1 MKIQAGI
8 WIDHHKAVV
17 LRTVDQVEDL
27 REVLATPAKTVSATG
42 EVASPPDYNRDDFV
56 AEDRRDRKEAAH
68 LRRFYDE
75 VIRNVQDAE
84 SILIL
89 GPGEAKGE
97 LRARI
102 AEAGFRG
109 TVAPVQ
115 TADKMTKNQFVECVR
130 KHFG

>member
-27 REVLATPAKTVSATG
+27 REVLANPADAVGATG
-42 EVASPPDYNRDDFV
+42 EEARQPDYNRNDFV
-56 AEDRRDRKEAAH
+56 SEDRRERKEAAH
-68 LRRFYDE
+68 LQHFYDE
-75 VIRNVQDAE
+75 VIRNVKDAE

-102 AEAGFRG
+102 ADSGFRG
-109 TVAPVQ
+109 TVEPMQ
-115 TADKMTKNQFVECVR
+115 TADKMTENQLVALVR
-130 KHFG
+130 KHFR